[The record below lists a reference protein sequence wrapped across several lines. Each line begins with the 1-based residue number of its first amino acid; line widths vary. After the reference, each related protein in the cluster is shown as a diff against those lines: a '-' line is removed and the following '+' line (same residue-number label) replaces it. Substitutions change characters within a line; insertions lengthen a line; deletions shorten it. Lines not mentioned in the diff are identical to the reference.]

1 LNCGKQFQSKRRKSA
16 IQVTLW
22 KQYIWKRQTTIQL
35 AEDYHRSVKWIRKQL
50 ESVQVV
56 KSEIEPQELV
66 IVADATFFKKV
77 FGILVFR
84 SSQLRKNLY
93 WREISSEKIEFYL
106 QARLFLESKGF
117 KFLAAVIDGRRGVR
131 NVFADIPVQMCQFHQ
146 KLIINRYLT
155 TRPKIPASIELR
167 AIVSTLCDTTREEF
181 SLKLSEWYIRWEP
194 FLKEKTIIVNPTT
207 KQKWFYTHRR
217 TRSAY
222 YSLKRNLPYLF
233 TYQDYPELNIPN
245 TTNSL
250 DGSFTQ
256 LKQLV
261 ELHRGCKG
269 AVKRK
274 MIDEILSK

>member
-1 LNCGKQFQSKRRKSA
+1 MNCGKQFQSKRRKSA
-16 IQVTLW
+16 IQQAIW
-22 KQYIWKRQTTIQL
+22 KQYIWKRQTVNQL
-35 AEDYHRSVKWIRKQL
+35 AEDYHKSSKWIRLQFK
-50 ESVQVV
+50 SVKVV
-56 KSEIEPQELV
+56 KSEVEPQELV
-66 IVADATFFKKV
+66 IIADATFFKKV

-84 SSQLRKNLY
+84 SPHLRKNLY
-93 WREISSEKIEFYL
+93 WREISYERVDFYL

-117 KFLAAVIDGRRGVR
+117 TFLAVVIDGRRGVK

-146 KLIINRYLT
+146 KMIINRYLT

-167 AIVSTLCDTTREEF
+167 AIVSTLCGTDKEEF
-181 SLKLSEWYIRWEP
+181 SLKLNIWYIKWES
-194 FLKEKTIIVNPTT
+194 FLKKKTTIAEPTT
-207 KQKWFYTHRR
+207 KKKWFYTHSR

-250 DGSFTQ
+250 DGSFAH
-256 LKQLV
+256 LKELI

-269 AVKRK
+269 AMKRK